1 MVEGFDCYIGGQTGA
16 DKVKLVEKSG
26 TIPAVQIPQMIVE
39 LGKMLAAAG
48 KDYATAVSDG
58 SAEALIEKY
67 FVA

>member
-1 MVEGFDCYIGGQTGA
+1 M
-16 DKVKLVEKSG
+16 VKLVEKSG

-58 SAEALIEKY
+58 SAGALIEKY